1 MRCHRFLWGAQL
13 LWAFVRDLSAQPP
26 ELNSE
31 CPAYPSSYTESKD
44 LKFKKEV

>member
-31 CPAYPSSYTESKD
+31 CPACTELKD